1 MIIGVLNQKGGV
13 GKTTLSV
20 NLAASLARTGARV
33 LLIDADPQGSALDWA
48 AARQGEP
55 LFSVVGLPR
64 ATVHKEI
71 AQIGQ
76 GYDHI
81 IIDGPPRVTDL
92 ARSAIMA
99 ADVVLIPV
107 QPSPYDIWAADEVVK
122 LIDEARIYKENL
134 KSVFVVNRKIS
145 NTAIG
150 RDVGEALAAY
160 PVPAL
165 RASITQRVIFAEAAA
180 QGLAVHEI
188 EEQGPAA
195 VEIDAVAAEL
205 MEVARGPR
213 KFSSARSRPAPQPRP
228 RRLISGWRAAPAT
241 RPNRSSG

>member
-1 MIIGVLNQKGGV
+1 MIIGLLNQKGGV

-20 NLAASLARTGARV
+20 NLAASLSRTGARV

-48 AARQGEP
+48 AARQAEP
-55 LFSVVGLPR
+55 IFSVVGLPR

-71 AQIGQ
+71 GQIGQ

-107 QPSPYDIWAADEVVK
+107 QPSPYDIWAAEEIVK
-122 LIDEARIYKENL
+122 LIEEARVYKESL
-134 KSVFVVNRKIS
+134 KAAFVVNRKIA

-150 RDVGEALAAY
+150 RDVREALAAY
-160 PVPAL
+160 PFQVL
-165 RASITQRVIFAEAAA
+165 ASSVTQRVVFAEAAA

-188 EEQGPAA
+188 DQNGSAA
-195 VEIDAVAAEL
+195 SEIEAVAAEL
-205 MEVARGPR
+205 MEFAR
-213 KFSSARSRPAPQPRP
+213 
-228 RRLISGWRAAPAT
+228 
-241 RPNRSSG
+241 

>member
-1 MIIGVLNQKGGV
+1 MIIGLLNQKGGV

-48 AARQGEP
+48 AARQGQP

-64 ATVHKEI
+64 PTIHREI
-71 AQIGQ
+71 GQIGR

-81 IIDGPPRVTDL
+81 IIDGPPRVAEL

-107 QPSPYDIWAADEVVK
+107 QPSPYDIWAAEEAVK
-122 LIDEARIYKENL
+122 LIDEARVYKENL
-134 KSVFVVNRKIS
+134 KAAFVVNRKIA

-160 PVPAL
+160 PVPSLA
-165 RASITQRVIFAEAAA
+165 ASITQRVVFAEAAA
-180 QGLAVHEI
+180 KGLAVHEVDLD
-188 EEQGPAA
+188 GPAA
-195 VEIDAVAAEL
+195 AEIEAVTAEL
-205 MEVARGPR
+205 MEFAR
-213 KFSSARSRPAPQPRP
+213 
-228 RRLISGWRAAPAT
+228 
-241 RPNRSSG
+241 

>member
-134 KSVFVVNRKIS
+134 KSVFVVNRKIA

-150 RDVGEALAAY
+150 RDVREALAAY

-165 RASITQRVIFAEAAA
+165 AASVTQRVVFAEAVARG
-180 QGLAVHEI
+180 QAVHEI
-188 EEQGPAA
+188 DAEGPAA
-195 VEIDAVAAEL
+195 AEIEAVRKEL
-205 MEVARGPR
+205 MEFAR
-213 KFSSARSRPAPQPRP
+213 
-228 RRLISGWRAAPAT
+228 
-241 RPNRSSG
+241 

>member
-1 MIIGVLNQKGGV
+1 MIVGLLNQKGGV

-20 NLAASLARTGARV
+20 NLAASLARDGARV

-55 LFSVVGLPR
+55 LFSAVGLPR
-64 ATVHKEI
+64 PTIHKEI

-81 IIDGPPRVTDL
+81 IIDGPPRVAEL

-99 ADVVLIPV
+99 ADIVLIPV

-122 LIDEARIYKENL
+122 LIDEARVYKENL
-134 KSVFVVNRKIS
+134 KAAFVVNRKIA

-160 PVPAL
+160 PLPVLKATL
-165 RASITQRVIFAEAAA
+165 TQRVVFAEAAA
-180 QGLAVHEI
+180 RGLAVQEI
-188 EEQGPAA
+188 DQEGPAA
-195 VEIDAVAAEL
+195 AEIEAVAAEL
-205 MEVARGPR
+205 KEM
-213 KFSSARSRPAPQPRP
+213 
-228 RRLISGWRAAPAT
+228 T
-241 RPNRSSG
+241 R